1 MRKRVRSLFVDS
13 LMNDLPLARFTVD
26 RLAEL
31 RANPQ
36 WFDQAWASDN
46 TRVLV
51 LHDRNIPVTDELSI
65 VWVKP
70 WSLKMSHSDAKQV
83 AVFLGADDD
92 HTYIA
97 IMEDEVGLTD
107 VTWASLRDVGAALS
121 AKDVGLATAAIAL
134 AAWHDGHQFCP
145 KCGAKTEVAM
155 AGWSRKC
162 NVHDSEHYPR
172 TEPAMIVAVED
183 LAGRILLGRRREW
196 PEGWLS
202 TLAGFV
208 EAGESCEAAVIREVY
223 EESGIHVDL
232 QSLKYMGSQPWPF
245 PASLMLAYR
254 AIATSTEVEM
264 HDEEMT
270 EVQWFSRDELSAACE
285 AQTLKLP
292 SPVSIAFRL
301 IQSWYGN
308 DIPIK
313 WCRS

>member
-1 MRKRVRSLFVDS
+1 
-13 LMNDLPLARFTVD
+13 MNDLPLARFTVD
-26 RLAEL
+26 RVAEL
-31 RANPQ
+31 RANPN
-36 WFDQAWASDN
+36 WFIEAWESDS

-51 LHDRNIPVTDELSI
+51 LQDRSIPVTNELSI

-70 WSLKMSHSDAKQV
+70 WSLDISQFEAKRV
-83 AVFLGADDD
+83 ALFLGADED
-92 HTYIA
+92 HTYLA
-97 IMEDEVGLTD
+97 VMEDEVGLTD
-107 VTWASLRDVGAALS
+107 VNWASLRDVGAVLS
-121 AKDVGLATAAIAL
+121 AKDVGLATSAIAL

-232 QSLKYMGSQPWPF
+232 QSLRYMGSQPWPF

-270 EVQWFSRDELSAACE
+270 EVQWFSRDELSAACQ

-301 IQSWYGN
+301 IQSWYGE
-308 DIPIK
+308 DIPIQ

>member
-1 MRKRVRSLFVDS
+1 MSASEAKESSL
-13 LMNDLPLARFTVD
+13 
-26 RLAEL
+26 
-31 RANPQ
+31 
-36 WFDQAWASDN
+36 
-46 TRVLV
+46 
-51 LHDRNIPVTDELSI
+51 
-65 VWVKP
+65 
-70 WSLKMSHSDAKQV
+70 
-83 AVFLGADDD
+83 FLGADED

-97 IMEDEVGLTD
+97 IMQDEVGLAD
-107 VTWASLRDVGAALS
+107 VNWASLRDVGSQLS
-121 AKDVGLATAAIAL
+121 ATDVGLATSAVAL
-134 AAWHDGHQFCP
+134 ATWHEGHNFCP
-145 KCGAKTEVAM
+145 TCGQRTVIAT

-162 NVHDSEHYPR
+162 SNHETEQYPR

-183 LAGRILLGRRREW
+183 QAGRILLGRRREW

-232 QSLKYMGSQPWPF
+232 SSLRYLGSQPWPF

-270 EVQWFSRDELSAACE
+270 EVRWFSRDEFEAACIAE
-285 AQTLKLP
+285 TLKLP

-301 IQSWYGN
+301 IQSWYGA
-308 DIPIK
+308 DVPLQ
-313 WCRS
+313 WCRN

>member
-1 MRKRVRSLFVDS
+1 MRKSVRSLFVDS

-31 RANPQ
+31 RSNPQ
-36 WFDQAWASDN
+36 WFEQAWASET

-51 LHDRNIPVTDELSI
+51 LHDRNIPVTAELSI

-70 WSLKMSHSDAKQV
+70 WSLKMDSAEARQV

-107 VTWASLRDVGAALS
+107 VNWASLRDVGAALS
-121 AKDVGLATAAIAL
+121 AKDVGLATSAIAL
-134 AAWHDGHQFCP
+134 AAWHEGHQFCP
-145 KCGAKTEVAM
+145 KCGAKTEVAT

-254 AIATSTEVEM
+254 AVATSTEVEM

-270 EVQWFSRDELSAACE
+270 EVQWFSRDELFAACE

-301 IQSWYGN
+301 IQSWYGE

>member
-1 MRKRVRSLFVDS
+1 MRKSVRSLLVDS

-26 RLAEL
+26 RVAEL
-31 RANPQ
+31 RANPN
-36 WFDQAWASDN
+36 WFIEAWESDS

-51 LHDRNIPVTDELSI
+51 LQDRSIPVTNELSI

-70 WSLKMSHSDAKQV
+70 WSLDISQFEAKRV
-83 AVFLGADDD
+83 ALFLGADED
-92 HTYIA
+92 HTYLA
-97 IMEDEVGLTD
+97 VMEDEVGLTD
-107 VTWASLRDVGAALS
+107 VNWASLRDVGAVLS
-121 AKDVGLATAAIAL
+121 AKDVGLATSAIAL

-232 QSLKYMGSQPWPF
+232 QSLRYMGSQPWPF

-270 EVQWFSRDELSAACE
+270 EVQWFSRDELSAACQ

-301 IQSWYGN
+301 IQSWYGE
-308 DIPIK
+308 DIPIQ

>member
-1 MRKRVRSLFVDS
+1 MRKSVRSLFVDS
-13 LMNDLPLARFTVD
+13 LMNDLPLARFAVD

-31 RANPQ
+31 RSNPQ
-36 WFDQAWASDN
+36 WFEQAWASET

-51 LHDRNIPVTDELSI
+51 LHDRNIPVTAELSI

-70 WSLKMSHSDAKQV
+70 WSLKMATADAKEV

-97 IMEDEVGLTD
+97 IMKDELGLTD
-107 VTWASLRDVGAALS
+107 VNWASLRDVGAALS
-121 AKDVGLATAAIAL
+121 AKDVGLATSAIAL
-134 AAWHDGHQFCP
+134 AAWHEGHQFCP
-145 KCGAKTEVAM
+145 KCGTKTEVSM

-254 AIATSTEVEM
+254 AVATSTEVEM

-270 EVQWFSRDELSAACE
+270 EVQWFSRDELLAACE

-301 IQSWYGN
+301 IQSWYGE

>member
-1 MRKRVRSLFVDS
+1 
-13 LMNDLPLARFTVD
+13 
-26 RLAEL
+26 
-31 RANPQ
+31 
-36 WFDQAWASDN
+36 
-46 TRVLV
+46 VLV
-51 LHDRNIPVTDELSI
+51 LHERSIPVTAELSI

-70 WSLKMSHSDAKQV
+70 WSLKMSDLEAEQ
-83 AVFLGADDD
+83 AALFLGADQD

-107 VTWASLRDVGAALS
+107 VNWASLRDVGAALS

-134 AAWHDGHQFCP
+134 ATWHEGHHFCP
-145 KCGAKTEVAM
+145 KCGAKTDVAL

-162 NVHDSEHYPR
+162 TVDDSEHYPR

-254 AIATSTEVEM
+254 AVATSTEVEM
-264 HDEEMT
+264 HDDEMT
-270 EVQWFSRDELSAACE
+270 EVQWFSRDELAAACN

-301 IQSWYGN
+301 IQSWYGE
-308 DIPIK
+308 DIPIQ

>member
-1 MRKRVRSLFVDS
+1 MH
-13 LMNDLPLARFTVD
+13 DLPLARFTVD
-26 RLAEL
+26 RSAQL
-31 RANPQ
+31 RSNPQ
-36 WFDQAWASDN
+36 WFEQAWAGDN

-51 LHDRNIPVTDELSI
+51 LHERKIPVTAELSI

-70 WSLKMSHSDAKQV
+70 WSLKMSASEAKESSL
-83 AVFLGADDD
+83 FLGADTD
-92 HTYIA
+92 HIYIA
-97 IMEDEVGLTD
+97 IMQDEIGLAD
-107 VTWASLRDVGAALS
+107 VNWASLRDVGSQLS
-121 AKDVGLATAAIAL
+121 AMDVGLATCAVAL
-134 AAWHDGHQFCP
+134 ATWHNGHNFCP
-145 KCGAKTEVAM
+145 TCGQRTVIAA
-155 AGWSRKC
+155 AGWSRIC
-162 NVHDSEHYPR
+162 SNHETEQYPR

-183 LAGRILLGRRREW
+183 QAGRILLGRRREW

-232 QSLKYMGSQPWPF
+232 NSLRYMGSQPWPF

-264 HDEEMT
+264 HDDEMT
-270 EVQWFSRDELSAACE
+270 EVQWFSRAEFEAACNAE
-285 AQTLKLP
+285 TLKLP

-301 IQSWYGN
+301 IQSWYGA
-308 DIPIK
+308 DVPLK

>member
-1 MRKRVRSLFVDS
+1 
-13 LMNDLPLARFTVD
+13 MNDLPLARFTVD

-31 RANPQ
+31 RADPQ
-36 WFDQAWASDN
+36 WFKKAWASDQ

-51 LHDRNIPVTDELSI
+51 LHERSIPVTAELSI

-70 WSLKMSHSDAKQV
+70 WSLKMSDLAAEQ
-83 AVFLGADDD
+83 AALFLGADQD

-107 VTWASLRDVGAALS
+107 VNWASLRDVGAALS
-121 AKDVGLATAAIAL
+121 AKDVGLATTAIAL
-134 AAWHDGHQFCP
+134 ATWHEGHHFCP
-145 KCGAKTEVAM
+145 KCGAKTDIAL

-162 NVHDSEHYPR
+162 TVDDSEHYPR

-254 AIATSTEVEM
+254 AVATSTEVEM
-264 HDEEMT
+264 HDDEMT
-270 EVQWFSRDELSAACE
+270 EVQWFSRDELAAACN

-301 IQSWYGN
+301 IQSWYGE
-308 DIPIK
+308 DIPIQ

>member
-1 MRKRVRSLFVDS
+1 LEQVS
-13 LMNDLPLARFTVD
+13 DLGKPSVFR
-26 RLAEL
+26 E
-31 RANPQ
+31 
-36 WFDQAWASDN
+36 
-46 TRVLV
+46 LV
-51 LHDRNIPVTDELSI
+51 LP
-65 VWVKP
+65 
-70 WSLKMSHSDAKQV
+70 
-83 AVFLGADDD
+83 
-92 HTYIA
+92 
-97 IMEDEVGLTD
+97 
-107 VTWASLRDVGAALS
+107 
-121 AKDVGLATAAIAL
+121 
-134 AAWHDGHQFCP
+134 
-145 KCGAKTEVAM
+145 
-155 AGWSRKC
+155 
-162 NVHDSEHYPR
+162 
-172 TEPAMIVAVED
+172 
-183 LAGRILLGRRREW
+183 
-196 PEGWLS
+196 

-270 EVQWFSRDELSAACE
+270 EVQWFSRDELFAACE

-301 IQSWYGN
+301 IQSWYGE

>member
-1 MRKRVRSLFVDS
+1 MPKRVRSLFVET
-13 LMNDLPLARFTVD
+13 LMHDLPLARFTVE
-26 RLAEL
+26 RVAEL
-31 RANPQ
+31 RANPN
-36 WFDQAWASDN
+36 WFKEAWESDS

-51 LHDRNIPVTDELSI
+51 LQDRNIPVTNELSI

-70 WSLKMSHSDAKQV
+70 WSLDISQLAAKRV
-83 AVFLGADDD
+83 ALFLGVDED
-92 HTYIA
+92 HTYLA
-97 IMEDEVGLTD
+97 VMEDEVGLTD
-107 VTWASLRDVGAALS
+107 VNWASLRDVGAALS
-121 AKDVGLATAAIAL
+121 AKDVGLATSAIAL
-134 AAWHDGHQFCP
+134 AAWHESHQFCP
-145 KCGAKTEVAM
+145 KCGTETEVAM
-155 AGWSRKC
+155 AGWSRRC
-162 NVHDSEHYPR
+162 NVHNSEHYPR

-183 LAGRILLGRRREW
+183 LSGRILLGRRREW

-254 AIATSTEVEM
+254 AIAKSTEVEM
-264 HDEEMT
+264 HDDEMT
-270 EVQWFSRDELSAACE
+270 EVKWFSRDELFAACE

-301 IQSWYGN
+301 IQSWYGE
-308 DIPIK
+308 DIPTK

>member
-1 MRKRVRSLFVDS
+1 MH
-13 LMNDLPLARFTVD
+13 DLPLARFTID
-26 RLAEL
+26 RAAQL
-31 RANPQ
+31 RSNPL
-36 WFDQAWASDN
+36 WFEQAWAADT

-51 LHDRNIPVTDELSI
+51 LHERKIPVTTELSI

-70 WSLKMSHSDAKQV
+70 WSLKMAENDAKD
-83 AVFLGADDD
+83 AALFLGADED

-97 IMEDEVGLTD
+97 IMHDEVGLAD
-107 VTWASLRDVGAALS
+107 VTWASLRDVGSQLS
-121 AKDVGLATAAIAL
+121 ATDVGLATSAVAL
-134 AAWHDGHQFCP
+134 ATWHEGHNFCP
-145 KCGAKTEVAM
+145 SCGQQTKIAM

-162 NVHDSEHYPR
+162 ANHETEQYPR

-183 LAGRILLGRRREW
+183 IAGRILLGRRREW

-232 QSLKYMGSQPWPF
+232 ASLRYLGSQPWPF

-264 HDEEMT
+264 HDDEMT
-270 EVQWFSRDELSAACE
+270 EVQWFSRAELEIACDAE
-285 AQTLKLP
+285 TLKLP

-301 IQSWYGN
+301 IQSWYGA
-308 DIPIK
+308 DIPLK

>member
-1 MRKRVRSLFVDS
+1 MT
-13 LMNDLPLARFTVD
+13 DLPLARFAVD

-31 RANPQ
+31 RSNPQ
-36 WFDQAWASDN
+36 WFEQAWASET

-51 LHDRNIPVTDELSI
+51 LHDRNIPVTAELSI

-70 WSLKMSHSDAKQV
+70 WSLKMATADAKEV

-97 IMEDEVGLTD
+97 IMKDELGLTD
-107 VTWASLRDVGAALS
+107 VNWASLRDVGAALS
-121 AKDVGLATAAIAL
+121 AKDVGLATSAIAL
-134 AAWHDGHQFCP
+134 AAWHEGHQFCP
-145 KCGAKTEVAM
+145 KCGTKTEVSM

-254 AIATSTEVEM
+254 AVATSTEVEM

-270 EVQWFSRDELSAACE
+270 EVQWFSRDELLAACE

-301 IQSWYGN
+301 IQSWYGE

>member
-1 MRKRVRSLFVDS
+1 MRKRVRSLFVDT

-31 RANPQ
+31 RANPE
-36 WFDQAWASDN
+36 WFKQAWSADN

-51 LHDRNIPVTDELSI
+51 LHDRNIPVTSELSI

-70 WSLKMSHSDAKQV
+70 WSLKMSQSDAEQ
-83 AVFLGADDD
+83 AALFLGADDD

-107 VTWASLRDVGAALS
+107 VNWASLRDVGAALS
-121 AKDVGLATAAIAL
+121 AKDVGLATAAVAL
-134 AAWHDGHQFCP
+134 AAWHEGHQFCP
-145 KCGAKTEVAM
+145 KCGAKTDVAM

-162 NVHDSEHYPR
+162 KVHDSEHYPR

-183 LAGRILLGRRREW
+183 LSGRILLGRRREW

-254 AIATSTEVEM
+254 AVATSTEVEM

-270 EVQWFSRDELSAACE
+270 EVQWFSKAELSAACN

-301 IQSWYGN
+301 IQSWYGE
-308 DIPIK
+308 DIPIQ
-313 WCRS
+313 WCRN

>member
-1 MRKRVRSLFVDS
+1 
-13 LMNDLPLARFTVD
+13 MNDLPLARFTVD

-36 WFDQAWASDN
+36 WFDQAWASEN

-97 IMEDEVGLTD
+97 VMEDEVGLTD
-107 VTWASLRDVGAALS
+107 VSWASLRDVGAALS
-121 AKDVGLATAAIAL
+121 AKDV
-134 AAWHDGHQFCP
+134 
-145 KCGAKTEVAM
+145 
-155 AGWSRKC
+155 

>member
-1 MRKRVRSLFVDS
+1 MH
-13 LMNDLPLARFTVD
+13 DLPLARFTID
-26 RLAEL
+26 RSAQL
-31 RANPQ
+31 RSNPL
-36 WFDQAWASDN
+36 WFEQAWAADT

-51 LHDRNIPVTDELSI
+51 LHERKIPVTTELSI

-70 WSLKMSHSDAKQV
+70 WSLKMSASEAKE
-83 AVFLGADDD
+83 AALFLGADAE

-97 IMEDEVGLTD
+97 IMKDELGLPD
-107 VTWASLRDVGAALS
+107 VNWASLRDVGSQLS
-121 AKDVGLATAAIAL
+121 ATDVGLATSAVAL
-134 AAWHDGHQFCP
+134 ATWHEGHSFCP
-145 KCGAKTEVAM
+145 ICGQRTLISM

-162 NVHDSEHYPR
+162 TNHETEQYPR

-183 LAGRILLGRRREW
+183 TAGRILLGRRREW

-223 EESGIHVDL
+223 EESGIHVDIS
-232 QSLKYMGSQPWPF
+232 SLRYLGSQPWPF

-254 AIATSTEVEM
+254 AIATSTQVEM
-264 HDEEMT
+264 HDDEMS
-270 EVQWFSRDELSAACE
+270 EVQWFSRTELATACKAE
-285 AQTLKLP
+285 TLKLP

-301 IQSWYGN
+301 IQSWYGA
-308 DIPIK
+308 DIPLQ